1 LKRVFYYQEQAL
13 LILRAENPIYEEMRF
28 AGEELNQ
35 VHILGKAVAFQSD
48 VR

>member
-1 LKRVFYYQEQAL
+1 M
-13 LILRAENPIYEEMRF
+13 LILRAENPEYKDQVYMKEQ
-28 AGEELNQ
+28 LND